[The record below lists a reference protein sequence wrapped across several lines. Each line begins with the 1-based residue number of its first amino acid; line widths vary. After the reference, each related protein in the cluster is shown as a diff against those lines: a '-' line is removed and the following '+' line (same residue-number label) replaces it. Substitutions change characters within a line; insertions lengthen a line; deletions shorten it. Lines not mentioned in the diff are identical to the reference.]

1 MHGLGN
7 DYIFINCL
15 EELVINPSRLAKEL
29 CRRNFSI
36 GADGLVL
43 VSSSSVEDFSMRI
56 FNADGSEAQMCGNAI
71 RCFGKYVYEKG
82 LSKKTSLR
90 IETLSGVKELELSLQ
105 NDKVVRVKADM
116 GAPIFKPSKIPV
128 NLTGDA
134 ILNQR
139 IYALGEPYFISAIS
153 MGNPHAVVFVD
164 DVNLAEVEK
173 LGPAIENLDIFPEK
187 ANVSF
192 VKVARRDHLEI
203 RVWERG
209 CKETLAC
216 GTGACASLVAAVSL
230 GLCDR
235 TVLASLPGGNLEL
248 SWCVLNN
255 HVFQA
260 GPVSLVFDGEILI

>member
-15 EELVINPSRLAKEL
+15 EELVVNPSRLALSL
-29 CRRNFSI
+29 CRRNFGI

-43 VSSSSVEDFSMRI
+43 VYSSSTADFAMRI
-56 FNADGSEAQMCGNAI
+56 FNADGSEAQMCGNAL

-82 LSKKTSLR
+82 LSKSTALS
-90 IETLSGVKELELSLQ
+90 IETLAGIKQLELNIQ
-105 NDKVVRVKADM
+105 NDKVIRVKADM

-128 NLTGDA
+128 ALTGDA

-139 IYALGEPYFISAIS
+139 IYALGNPYFISAVS
-153 MGNPHAVVFVD
+153 MGNPHCIVFVD
-164 DVNLAEVEK
+164 DVNLADVER

-192 VKVARRDHLEI
+192 VRVARRDHLEI

-209 CKETLAC
+209 CGETLAC
-216 GTGACASLVAAVSL
+216 GTGACASLVASVSL

-260 GPVSLVFDGEILI
+260 GPASLVFDGEILI